1 MATDWLKELNKEQKR
16 AVTYGDGPLL
26 ILAGAGSGKTRA
38 LTCRAAY
45 LIKEK
50 GLDPTRILLVTF
62 TNKAAKEMKERVKKL
77 IGKEITRLPWMGTF
91 HAFCARIL
99 RIDGQAI
106 GINRQFVIYDE
117 DDSLA
122 TIKQAMKNLDID
134 NQIYKP
140 RAIKAAI
147 SAAKNELIDQRE
159 YGQLIKGNLAEVVGQ
174 VYREYQRLLKT
185 YEALDFDDLLMLGV
199 KLLQNSEIVAK
210 KYQEKYLQ
218 VLIDEYQDT
227 NKAQYQLTKFLT
239 KKWRNFTAV
248 GDFSQSIYSWR
259 GADFRNL
266 NNLKND
272 FPDIE
277 VVSMEQN
284 YRSTKNILAAAN
296 QVIAKNSSHPILK
309 LWAESQ
315 DGPKIKTFEGADD
328 KEEVQFIVNSLAA
341 LDYQDTAILYR
352 TNAQSRI
359 IEEALIKAGI
369 PYILVGGVKFY
380 SRMEI
385 KDCLAYL
392 RFLINP
398 KDKVSYK
405 RLEKIGKR
413 QLEKFVNWRPSG
425 KTTREI
431 LEEALK
437 ETKYLDRFDPKDEE
451 DIARL
456 ENIKELMSVAEEY
469 PDLEEFLENAAL
481 AEERDLVK
489 EKGKCVTLMTL
500 HASKG
505 LEFKNVFMVGME
517 EGLFPH
523 SRSLMDREELE
534 EERRL
539 CYVGMTRAKEN
550 LCLSYSRRRLYFGS
564 IANNAVSRFL
574 GDIEESLLESINDY

>member
-140 RAIKAAI
+140 RVIKAAI

-431 LEEALK
+431 LEGALK

-489 EKGKCVTLMTL
+489 EKRKCVTLMTL

>member
-431 LEEALK
+431 LEGALK

>member
-140 RAIKAAI
+140 RVIKAAI

-425 KTTREI
+425 KTTR
-431 LEEALK
+431 
-437 ETKYLDRFDPKDEE
+437 
-451 DIARL
+451 
-456 ENIKELMSVAEEY
+456 
-469 PDLEEFLENAAL
+469 
-481 AEERDLVK
+481 
-489 EKGKCVTLMTL
+489 
-500 HASKG
+500 
-505 LEFKNVFMVGME
+505 
-517 EGLFPH
+517 
-523 SRSLMDREELE
+523 
-534 EERRL
+534 
-539 CYVGMTRAKEN
+539 
-550 LCLSYSRRRLYFGS
+550 
-564 IANNAVSRFL
+564 
-574 GDIEESLLESINDY
+574 

>member
-140 RAIKAAI
+140 RVIKAAI

-431 LEEALK
+431 LEGALK

>member
-431 LEEALK
+431 LEGALK

-523 SRSLMDREELE
+523 SRSLMDREKLE

>member
-140 RAIKAAI
+140 RVIKAAI

-523 SRSLMDREELE
+523 SRSLMDREKLE

>member
-140 RAIKAAI
+140 RVIKAAI

-431 LEEALK
+431 LEGALK

-481 AEERDLVK
+481 VEQGDMVK
-489 EKGKCVTLMTL
+489 EKAKSVTLMTL

-523 SRSLMDREELE
+523 SRSLMDREKLE